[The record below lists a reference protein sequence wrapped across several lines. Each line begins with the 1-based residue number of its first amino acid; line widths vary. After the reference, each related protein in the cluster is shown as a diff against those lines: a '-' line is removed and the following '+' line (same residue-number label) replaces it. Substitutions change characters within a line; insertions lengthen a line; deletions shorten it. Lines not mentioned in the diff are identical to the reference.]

1 MQVRLDRRGNSL
13 LFQGLQQFQ
22 GKFWLRGNL
31 AAGECYAAAG
41 IPVVSPVLQDLLH
54 HFLNGHLLS
63 GHDESTGEAVRGAGS
78 AVLAGGAIVL
88 QGTVFAEG
96 SGSRPA
102 GLHTGAAANAFVR
115 INHQLWPNRQRFRV
129 MAPFARHVA
138 PLEKHCGADP
148 RSVFQRKPLD
158 LRYDSFHGF
167 LPFRCRLAHQ
177 NRGLS
182 RPGRVP
188 LLRFVPRRNGKF
200 FRHAVLCANIP
211 CSFRLPV
218 QFLSSDFPAQLCRF
232 VKRFD
237 DRNHIHNLVLLD
249 GVFLH
254 GHFPVEDLQDVVH
267 LVDVAGEI

>member
-1 MQVRLDRRGNSL
+1 MTRAPEKQ
-13 LFQGLQQFQ
+13 FAAQAPQCLQ
-22 GKFWLRGNL
+22 
-31 AAGECYAAAG
+31 
-41 IPVVSPVLQDLLH
+41 
-54 HFLNGHLLS
+54 
-63 GHDESTGEAVRGAGS
+63 AVRSYCRAPF
-78 AVLAGGAIVL
+78 L
-88 QGTVFAEG
+88 
-96 SGSRPA
+96 P
-102 GLHTGAAANAFVR
+102 
-115 INHQLWPNRQRFRV
+115 RV